1 MPNELSDKLYAQV
14 IVPRPLDGA
23 FTYSV
28 PDHLRRSIGI
38 GHRVVVPFGGKRFV
52 TGIVGGLSPLKPAD
66 VATVKEIAEVLDTT
80 PIVVHPQIKFWQW
93 LADYYMCAVGDVYKA
108 AMPAGLKLES
118 ESVVE
123 LDPDAD
129 PEFAGALPPKDF
141 AVVEA
146 VRAKKKISL
155 KDLAKVLDTA
165 SVEARV
171 GRLVEQG
178 ILKTHESLVTHYRR
192 IKVQMVKPTLPP
204 ADNTAL
210 AKAFDAVKRSQGQQ
224 KALLQ
229 VIALSG
235 FNNATVP
242 TKAVARQDL
251 LESSADITWEH
262 ITALKKKGLVEIET
276 REVSRFSAP
285 EDGSGAFTAPL
296 PVLTD
301 AQSTALK
308 QIHESFRDKAV
319 TLLRG
324 VTSSGKTELYIHLI
338 DHVLRQNRQA
348 LFLVPE
354 IALTTQLTRRL
365 QHVFGRKVRIYH
377 SRFSDNERVDIWR
390 DMISRPEPCVVIG
403 ARSAVFLPFTNLG
416 LVIVDEEHEPS
427 YKQYDPAPRYNG
439 RDAAIV
445 LASLHGA
452 KTLLGSATPTVET
465 YYKATDG
472 GKYGLVELLSR
483 YGDVALPDIRVVN
496 LAAEREKRA
505 VSGTFSDVMVA
516 EGRHVLNDGR
526 QLIFFHNRR
535 GFSPRARCKQ
545 CQFVP
550 KCDHCDVSLTYHKRT
565 NTLECHYCGATYPVP
580 KVCPNCHEPAIQ
592 IEGYGTERV
601 EDGIA
606 ALYPEARVLRM
617 DLDTTRNKDAYSQI
631 IDDFSAHKAD
641 ILVGTQM
648 VTKGLDFG
656 EVGLVGVINA
666 DNIINY
672 PDFRST
678 ERAFNMLEQVAG
690 RAGRRAGSPGKVM
703 IQTYT
708 PEHPVLAF
716 VKAHDYTGFFNHELK
731 QRREFCYPPFS
742 RVINIYLKHRD
753 RAVVDR
759 VARDYAS
766 GLRVRLGNRVNGPI
780 EPPVARVASLYIR
793 QVMLRV
799 EADASIRA
807 VKDILRQAYIEM
819 NSSPVKTGVTIHY
832 DVDPV

>member
-1 MPNELSDKLYAQV
+1 MAEVYARV
-14 IVPRPLDGA
+14 IVPRPLDEA
-23 FTYSV
+23 FTYRVPSQLEKSV
-28 PDHLRRSIGI
+28 GV

-52 TGIVGGLSPLKPAD
+52 TGIVESLSPVKPAD
-66 VATVKEIAEVLDTT
+66 VASVKEIAEVLD
-80 PIVVHPQIKFWQW
+80 PGPMVVHPQIKFWQW

-108 AMPAGLKLES
+108 AVPAGLKLES

-123 LDPDAD
+123 ADPDAD
-129 PEFAGALPPKDF
+129 PELLGALTAKDF
-141 AVVEA
+141 ALVET
-146 VRAKKKISL
+146 VRNKKKISL
-155 KDLAKVLDTA
+155 KDLAKALEVS
-165 SVEARV
+165 SVESRV
-171 GRLVEQG
+171 AHLVELG
-178 ILKTHESLVTHYRR
+178 ILKTHESLVARYRR
-192 IKVQMVKPTLPP
+192 VKVQMVSPTI
-204 ADNTAL
+204 AAGDNAAL
-210 AKAFDAVKRSQGQQ
+210 AAAFETVKRSQGQQ

-229 VIALSG
+229 LIALSG

-242 TKAVARQDL
+242 TKPVARQDL
-251 LESSADITWEH
+251 LESSADIRWEH
-262 ITALKKKGLVEIET
+262 IIALKNKGLADITV

-285 EDGSGAFTAPL
+285 EDGAGAFTSPMPSLSAP
-296 PVLTD
+296 
-301 AQSTALK
+301 QEKALRE
-308 QIHESFRDKAV
+308 IHESFMEKAV

-338 DHVLRQNRQA
+338 DYVLRQNRQA

-365 QHVFGRKVRIYH
+365 QHVFGRKVKIYH
-377 SRFSDNERVDIWR
+377 SKFSDNERVDIWR
-390 DMISRPEPCVVIG
+390 DMLADPGPCVVIG

-465 YYKATDG
+465 YYKAKIS
-472 GKYGLVELLSR
+472 GKYGLVELLTR
-483 YGDVALPDIRVVN
+483 YGDVSLPKIQVVD
-496 LAAEREKRA
+496 LAAEREKHA
-505 VSGTFSDVMVA
+505 VDGTFSNIMVA
-516 EGRHVLNDGR
+516 EGRHTLQAGR

-535 GFSPRARCKQ
+535 GFSPRARCGQ
-545 CQFVP
+545 CQVIP
-550 KCDHCDVSLTYHKRT
+550 KCDHCDVALTYHRRT

-580 KVCPNCHEPAIQ
+580 KVCPNCHEPAIR

-606 ALYPEARVLRM
+606 SLYPEARILRM
-617 DLDTTRNKDAYSQI
+617 DLDTTRNKEAYSQI

-656 EVGLVGVINA
+656 EVGLVGVVNA

-672 PDFRST
+672 PDFRSS

-690 RAGRRAGSPGKVM
+690 RAGRRAGEPGKVM

-708 PEHPVLAF
+708 PQHPVISF
-716 VKAHDYTGFFNHELK
+716 VKAHDYEGFFAHELE
-731 QRREFCYPPFS
+731 QRRQFCYPPFS

-759 VARDYAS
+759 VAREYAAM
-766 GLRVRLGNRVNGPI
+766 LRGSLGNRVNGPI

-793 QVMLRV
+793 QIMLRI
-799 EADASIRA
+799 ETEASIRA
-807 VKDILRQAYIEM
+807 VKDILRQAYIAL
-819 NSSPVKTGVTIHY
+819 NASPVKTGVTLHY